1 MDLAADIKYIKL
13 SVESTF
19 ENVSPQYILAYTLQL
34 YLNKN
39 ILDIRRCFKIF
50 EDYLLE
56 SQPNINIS
64 DVYNTYIHNWF
75 YGNILTYI
83 YNLIFKT
90 YDYIDLHFE
99 TERPFIHD
107 CIIII
112 YRLLTVYKVKEE
124 SLYDYMIYL
133 QNSQTY
139 FHIDYDQFV
148 LLRTLSKHEQHFNVI
163 PRDLL
168 RIKLARM
175 RVRKKRA
182 VQIIEDWWFNIVSD
196 PDTLPGK
203 RLLRRRAD
211 RFLEYYNSI

>member
-1 MDLAADIKYIKL
+1 MDLAADIKLIKL

-19 ENVSPQYILAYTLQL
+19 ENVSTTYILAYTCQL

-39 ILDIRRCFKIF
+39 ILDIRRCFKTF
-50 EDYLLE
+50 EDYIFE
-56 SQPNINIS
+56 YQSHVNIS
-64 DVYNTYIHNWF
+64 DVFNTYIHNWF

-83 YNLIFKT
+83 YNLIFKS

-99 TERPFIHD
+99 TDRSFVQD
-107 CIIII
+107 CISII
-112 YRLLTVYKVKEE
+112 YRLLTIYKIKEA
-124 SLYDYMIYL
+124 SLYEYMIDL
-133 QNSQTY
+133 QNSVTY

-148 LLRTLSKHEQHFNVI
+148 LLRVLSKHGEHFHVI

-182 VQIIEDWWFNIVSD
+182 VQLIEDWWFNIVSD
-196 PDTLPGK
+196 PETVPGK
-203 RLLRRRAD
+203 RLLRRRAE
-211 RFLEYYNSI
+211 RFLKYYNFI